1 MKKYFIAFL
10 IAVLV
15 CVLNINGNAQ
25 NYVFEL
31 PCDTL
36 TTQSEMNRCTA
47 LKSKMVDSV
56 VDLKYNCLLQVLQN
70 DFKKSML
77 EKDTL
82 QADYYKGLIVAVEV
96 SQKNYLALSKANRFF
111 YNNLYEGGS
120 VRSMMVNLS
129 SIADGIDRLKKLDGF
144 FQDFIGDDRK
154 VCK

>member
-1 MKKYFIAFL
+1 MKKYFIVVL
-10 IAVLV
+10 ISILV
-15 CVLNINGNAQ
+15 CVFINCNAQ

-36 TTQSEMNRCTA
+36 TTQSEMNRCTG
-47 LKSKMVDSV
+47 LKSKMVDSL
-56 VDLKYNCLLQVLQN
+56 VDLKYNCLLQILQK
-70 DFKKSML
+70 DFKQSML
-77 EKDTL
+77 KKDTL
-82 QADYYKGLIVAVEV
+82 QANYYKGLIVAVEA

-129 SIADGIDRLKKLDGF
+129 AIDDGIERLKKLDGF
-144 FQDFIGDDRK
+144 FQDYIGDDRK